1 MERIRRQR
9 PRPRRRRPPH
19 AEAAHHGLDVFAL
32 GLHRRAGPLRGDVRL
47 EVRVEARRV
56 APLPADGARSPG
68 AAPRVAPTAVAPA
81 APVGTASECRVDGV
95 RLRRGGSL
103 ETHGHAFD
111 VLWDQARGVEL
122 EVPRPL
128 RAPPLCAWRCEGLQ
142 YYGRAGP
149 VVVAVLLRNRGVI
162 VRRAVRR
169 RAVVVWSDVMR
180 LLRMVLRLLRFN
192 VVPRLVRVLLRK
204 SFRTR

>member
-1 MERIRRQR
+1 
-9 PRPRRRRPPH
+9 
-19 AEAAHHGLDVFAL
+19 
-32 GLHRRAGPLRGDVRL
+32 LRGDVRL

-56 APLPADGARSPG
+56 APLPADGARPPG

-81 APVGTASECRVDGV
+81 APVGTTSECRVDGV

-103 ETHGHAFD
+103 ETHGHAFH

-128 RAPPLCAWRCEGLQ
+128 RAPAWRCKGLQ
-142 YYGRAGP
+142 YYGRAVP

-180 LLRMVLRLLRFN
+180 LLRIVCPVPLTVRGTQVLVGFAPLAPSVFCAARQNAVLRRSPLR
-192 VVPRLVRVLLRK
+192 P
-204 SFRTR
+204 T